1 MAGKKL
7 NIPCAAA
14 LGSFDG
20 LHIGHMKVLES
31 TLAFSEEHN
40 LEPKI
45 MLFDIHPREYIT
57 GEKIPKLLTDEETER
72 ILTDMGFGIC
82 RVKFAEIRSLTAEE
96 FFEKILIEDMNAK
109 ALCCGFNYSFG
120 INGSG
125 SGETLKNLCAESG
138 IYCKVVDSVSA
149 DGETVSSSAIRSHII
164 NGEVEKAAKML
175 GRNYAVSGEVVHGDS
190 RGRTLGFPTANQMI
204 DSSLAVPKY
213 GVYESAVTVDG
224 KRYRAVTNIGIRPT
238 YRTECAAAET
248 NIIDFCGDIYG
259 RRISVEL
266 IRYIRPEVKFDG
278 AQELKN
284 QLIKDIAEVT
294 GNV

>member
-248 NIIDFCGDIYG
+248 NIIDFSGDIYG